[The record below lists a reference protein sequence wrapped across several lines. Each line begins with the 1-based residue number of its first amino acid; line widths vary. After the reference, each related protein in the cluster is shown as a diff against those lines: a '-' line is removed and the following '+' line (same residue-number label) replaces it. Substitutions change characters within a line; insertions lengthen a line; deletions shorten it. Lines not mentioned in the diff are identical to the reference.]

1 MPFGITGGWRRI
13 RKETALASNTARAE
27 VHWRHDLVFQGNGLG
42 RPPLTIDGD
51 SAGGTSPVEL
61 LLVACATC
69 TGADIVGILEKMRV
83 RLEGLDID
91 AVGTR
96 REEHPRRLTAV
107 HFRISVRGAGSDEA
121 KVRRAVDVSL
131 EKYCSVMTSLAPD
144 IRVDYD
150 VAIA

>member
-1 MPFGITGGWRRI
+1 M
-13 RKETALASNTARAE
+13 ASNTARAE
-27 VHWRHDLVFQGNGLG
+27 VHWRHDLVFHGSGPG
-42 RPPLTIDGD
+42 RPLLAIDGD

-69 TGADIVGILEKMRV
+69 TGSDIVGILEKMRV
-83 RLEGLDID
+83 RLEALDID

-96 REEHPRRLTAV
+96 REDHPRRLTAV
-107 HFRISVRGAGSDEA
+107 HFRVAVRGVGADEA
-121 KVRRAVDVSL
+121 KVRRAVDLSL
-131 EKYCSVMTSLAPD
+131 EKYCSVMASLAPD